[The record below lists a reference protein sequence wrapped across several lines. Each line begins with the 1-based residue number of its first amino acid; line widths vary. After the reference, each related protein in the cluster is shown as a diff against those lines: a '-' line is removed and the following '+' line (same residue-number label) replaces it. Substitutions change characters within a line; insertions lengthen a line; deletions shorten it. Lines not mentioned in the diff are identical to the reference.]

1 MFKKPR
7 TLIGLLIA
15 QFFGA
20 FNDNAWKLMVFT
32 LATRALSFNQ
42 DPADAELSSQFQAT
56 LSLLV
61 FLVPMMLFS
70 VPAGSLADRF
80 SKRSVII
87 WTKALEVLIMAGAAV
102 TLYFAPLQIVIP
114 YILLAGMGLQ
124 SGLFSPAKYGILPE
138 VVPASGLAKSNGLVE
153 MWTMIAIIAGTGLG
167 PVLLAADKSGS
178 RPEYTWLAALWLLIL
193 SVIGFF
199 ASFSVPKVPAFGSG
213 NSIKDSMRRAWGLIR
228 RDQALGLAIMGSVFY
243 WYITSLIGQNVLV
256 YAKSLVI
263 ELERGE
269 IWQGI
274 PPASYGIGI
283 ALGAL
288 FAGRFSSER
297 VELGLIPVGA
307 VLFSITSL
315 LLGIIQPDMVGTVII
330 LILAGISSGMVIVPL
345 HAIIQQRAPEKR
357 RGAIIACGNL
367 LDIAGMIL
375 GSFTAM
381 GMALLGWNMKLM
393 LVWSAIIVIAASLWA
408 IKTLPRALVRFC
420 FVLLTRTIYTLRVR
434 GIEHIPKEGPAVLVS
449 NHISLVDALFVMSS
463 VDRPV
468 HFIMSE
474 YYFNRWWLR
483 PLVKL
488 LGCLPVATTSSPR
501 LLVESLRNAGK
512 YLDQGEILCI
522 FPEGQI
528 SHTGMLQPFHRGIEV
543 ILRGRD
549 CPVIPLYLDGVWG
562 SVFSYKGGSFVF
574 KIPRNFTIQTTA
586 TFGEPM
592 PASSSVVEI
601 RGAIKDLENKAWESR
616 KEDQKPMPLRFI
628 WEARKRPFKL
638 AAVDGITG
646 KVSRIKLLGGAVAL
660 ARSMKNKWADEPFI
674 GLMLPTSVG
683 AVLANLAASIA
694 GKGVVNINFTSGRDG
709 VASCVRQSGMKQV
722 ITTRR
727 LLTKIENPLPKDVE
741 CLYLEDLMLALTPW
755 QKWAALWMAFFA
767 DPYNLQRTCGMK
779 HEFSPDDPLSII
791 FTSGSTGEP
800 KGVVLSHFNISSN
813 VEAVGQVIPTVL
825 KNHRL
830 MNALPLFHS
839 FGTMMMWLG
848 LTHGHPLILQP
859 NPLDFGA
866 VGELVWKHK
875 ATLMMTTPTFLRAYM
890 KRVSPGQFGTLKAI
904 LTGAEK
910 LHEQTAF
917 QFEKQ
922 FGIRPIEGYGATE
935 CSPAIATCTMT
946 VRDQGVCQ
954 IGAIPGSVGQPLPG
968 VVVKVVDPDT
978 YEPLPTG
985 VAGLLLVKGP
995 NVMRGYLHRDDLTEK
1010 VIKDGWY
1017 VTGDIAHLDEEGFII
1032 ITDRLS
1038 RFSKIG
1044 GEMVPHGRI
1053 EEALHEAAKTQDLLF
1068 AVTAV
1073 PDLDKGERLAVLHTY
1088 PEDRIAGLLKQLSEL
1103 GMPNLYLPRLDHFL
1117 RVEQLPLLGT
1127 GKLDLH
1133 GARKIAKER
1142 LIECVE

>member
-1 MFKKPR
+1 MFKQNR
-7 TLIGLLIA
+7 SLIGLLIS

-32 LATRALSFNQ
+32 LATRALSFELG
-42 DPADAELSSQFQAT
+42 AAEAELSSQFQAT

-61 FLVPMMLFS
+61 FLIPMMLFS
-70 VPAGSLADRF
+70 IPAGSLADRF

-87 WTKALEVLIMAGAAV
+87 WTKGLEVFVMGAAAL
-102 TLYFAPLQIVIP
+102 TLYYGPLYVVIP

-124 SGLFSPAKYGILPE
+124 SGLFSPSKYGILPE
-138 VVPASGLAKSNGLVE
+138 IVQPQSLARSNGLIE

-167 PVLLAADKSGS
+167 PVLLAADKGGTF
-178 RPEYTWLAALWLLIL
+178 PHKTWIGPFALFIL
-193 SVIGFF
+193 SLVGFAAAF
-199 ASFSVPKVPAFGSG
+199 FIPKVPVMGKT
-213 NSIKDSMRRAWGLIR
+213 NSIKDAMRRAWGLIR
-228 RDQALGLAIMGSVFY
+228 RDQGLGLAMVGSVIY

-288 FAGRFSSER
+288 FAGRYSTER

-307 VLFSITSL
+307 VGFSITSL
-315 LLGIIQPDMVGTVII
+315 VLGIIQPEMLGTVVV
-330 LILAGISSGMVIVPL
+330 LIFAGAFSGMVLVPI
-345 HAIIQQRAPEKR
+345 HSIIQQRAPEKR

-367 LDIAGMIL
+367 IDIGGMIL

-381 GMALLGWNMKLM
+381 GMALLGWNMKVM
-393 LVWSAIIVIAASLWA
+393 LIWSAIIVIAATVWA

-420 FVLLTRTIYTLRVR
+420 FVLLTRTIYTLRVK
-434 GIEHIPKEGPAVLVS
+434 GIEHFPKEGPAVLVS

-468 HFIMSE
+468 HFIMGE
-474 YYFNRWWLR
+474 QYFNRWWVR
-483 PLVKL
+483 PIFKI

-501 LLVESLRNAGK
+501 ALVESLQNAGK

-528 SHTGMLQPFHRGIEV
+528 SHTGLLQPFRRGIEV

-562 SVFSYKGGSFVF
+562 SVFSYKGGRFVF
-574 KIPRNFTIQTTA
+574 KMPRNFTIQTTVN
-586 TFGEPM
+586 FGAPM
-592 PASSSVVEI
+592 PPNSTIAQI
-601 RGAIKDLENKAWESR
+601 RDAIKALENVSWESR
-616 KEDQKPMPLRFI
+616 KEDQKPMALRFI
-628 WEARKRPFKL
+628 WEARKHPFKL
-638 AAVDGITG
+638 AAADSVVG
-646 KVSRIKLLGGAVAL
+646 KVSSIKLLAGAVAL
-660 ARSMKNKWADEPFI
+660 ARSMRTRWADQPFV

-683 AVLANLAASIA
+683 AVLANLSATLA
-694 GKGVVNINFTSGRDG
+694 GKGVVNINFTSGREG
-709 VASCVRQSGMKQV
+709 VASTVRQAGLKQV
-722 ITTRR
+722 ITTRG

-755 QKWAALWMAFFA
+755 EKWAALWMAFLA

-779 HEFSPDDPLSII
+779 HEFSPDDPLNII

-800 KGVVLSHFNISSN
+800 KGVVLTHFNISSN
-813 VEAVGQVIPTVL
+813 VEAVAQVLPSML
-825 KNHRL
+825 KRHRL
-830 MNALPLFHS
+830 LNALPLFHS
-839 FGTMMMWLG
+839 FGTLMMWLG
-848 LTHGHPLILQP
+848 LTHGQPLILQP

-875 ATLMMTTPTFLRAYM
+875 ATLMMTTPTFLRGYM
-890 KRVSPGQFGTLKAI
+890 KRVNPGQFGTLKAI

-910 LHEQTAF
+910 LSDQTAF
-917 QFEKQ
+917 QFEKE

-946 VRDQGVCQ
+946 VRDQGICQ

-968 VVVKVVDPDT
+968 VLVKIVNPET
-978 YEPLPTG
+978 FESLPTG
-985 VAGLLLVKGP
+985 EAGLLLVKGP
-995 NVMRGYLHRDDLTEK
+995 NVMGGYLNRQDLTDQ

-1017 VTGDIAHLDEEGFII
+1017 ITGDIAHLDEDGFII

-1038 RFSKIG
+1038 RFSKIA
-1044 GEMVPHGRI
+1044 GEMVPHGRV
-1053 EEALHEAAKTQDLLF
+1053 EEALHQVVQSEEQVF
-1068 AVTAV
+1068 AVTSV
-1073 PDLDKGERLAVLHTY
+1073 PDEERGERLAVLHTY
-1088 PEDRIAGLLKQLSEL
+1088 KPDQISGLLSKLSQLGL
-1103 GMPNLYLPRLDHFL
+1103 PNLFLPRLDHFIH
-1117 RVEQLPLLGT
+1117 VEALPILGT

-1133 GARKIAKER
+1133 ALRRIARER
-1142 LIECVE
+1142 LL

>member
-1 MFKKPR
+1 MIKKTR
-7 TLIGLLIA
+7 SLIGLLIA

-32 LATRALSFNQ
+32 LATRALSVNQ
-42 DPADAELSSQFQAT
+42 DAADAELSSQFQAT

-61 FLVPMMLFS
+61 FLLPMMLFS
-70 VPAGSLADRF
+70 IPAGSLADRF

-87 WTKALEVLIMAGAAV
+87 WTKALEVLVMGGAAV

-114 YILLAGMGLQ
+114 YILLAIMGLQ

-138 VVPASGLAKSNGLVE
+138 IVPANRLARSNGLIE

-178 RPEYTWLAALWLLIL
+178 SPHWTWLGALWLFIL
-193 SVIGFF
+193 SVVGFI
-199 ASFSVPKVPAFGSG
+199 ASFAVPKVDAMGKESSITD
-213 NSIKDSMRRAWGLIR
+213 SIKRAWGLIR
-228 RDQALGLAIMGSVFY
+228 RDQALGLAIMGSVLY

-307 VLFSITSL
+307 VGFSITSL
-315 LLGIIQPDMVGTVII
+315 TLGIVQPDMIGTVIT
-330 LILAGISSGMVIVPL
+330 LIFGGAFSGMVLVPL

-367 LDIAGMIL
+367 LDISGMIL

-393 LVWSAIIVIAASLWA
+393 LVWSAIIVIAATLWA
-408 IKTLPRALVRFC
+408 IKTLPRALIRFC
-420 FVLLTRTIYTLRVR
+420 FILLTRTIYTLRVR
-434 GIEHIPKEGPAVLVS
+434 GIEHLPKEGPAVLVS
-449 NHISLVDALFVMSS
+449 NHISLVDALFVMSA

-468 HFIMSE
+468 HFVMSE

-483 PLVKL
+483 PIVKL

-501 LLVESLRNAGK
+501 LLVESLRSAGK

-528 SHTGMLQPFHRGIEV
+528 SHTGMLQPFRRGIEV

-549 CPVIPLYLDGVWG
+549 CPVIPLFLDGVWG

-574 KIPRNFTIQTTA
+574 KMPKNFTIQTTA
-586 TFGEPM
+586 TFGNPLS
-592 PASSSVVEI
+592 PRSSIDSI
-601 RGAIKDLENKAWESR
+601 RDAIKELENQAWENR
-616 KEDQKPMPLRFI
+616 KEDQKPMPLHFI

-638 AAVDGITG
+638 AAADAISG
-646 KVSRIKLLGGAVAL
+646 KVSRIKLLAAAVAL
-660 ARSMKNKWADEPFI
+660 ARSMKVSWGDQPFV

-683 AVLANLAASIA
+683 AVLANLAITLA
-694 GKGVVNINFTSGRDG
+694 GKGVVNINFTSGREG
-709 VASCVRQSGMKQV
+709 VASIVRQAGLKQV
-722 ITTRR
+722 ITTRG
-727 LLTKIENPLPKDVE
+727 LLTRIENPLPKDVE
-741 CLYLEDLMLALTPW
+741 CLYLEDLMLALSPW
-755 QKWAALWMAFFA
+755 EKWAALWMAFSA

-779 HEFSPDDPLSII
+779 HEFTPDDPLTVI

-813 VEAVGQVIPTVL
+813 VEAVAQVMPTML
-825 KNHRL
+825 KRHTL
-830 MNALPLFHS
+830 LNALPLFHS

-848 LTHGHPLILQP
+848 LTHGHPLILQA

-866 VGELVWKHK
+866 VGDLVWKHK
-875 ATLMMTTPTFLRAYM
+875 ATLMMTTPTFLRGYM

-910 LHEQTAF
+910 LPEQTAL

-935 CSPAIATCTMT
+935 CSPVITTCTMT
-946 VRDQGVCQ
+946 VRDQGICQ

-968 VVVKVVDPDT
+968 VIVKIVHPET
-978 YEPLPTG
+978 NEPLPVG
-985 VAGLLLVKGP
+985 ESGLLLVKGP
-995 NVMRGYLHRDDLTEK
+995 NVMRGYLNRDDLTEK
-1010 VIKDGWY
+1010 VLKDGWY
-1017 VTGDIAHLDEEGFII
+1017 VTGDIANLDEDGFVI

-1038 RFSKIG
+1038 RFSKIA
-1044 GEMVPHGRI
+1044 GEMVPHGRV
-1053 EEALHEAAKTQDLLF
+1053 EEALHEAAKTQDQHF

-1073 PDLDKGERLAVLHTY
+1073 PDDERGERLAVLHTFR
-1088 PEDRIAGLLKQLSEL
+1088 PDRIADLLKQLSEL
-1103 GMPNLYLPRLDHFL
+1103 GMPNLYLPRLDHFIH
-1117 RVEQLPLLGT
+1117 VETLPLLGT

-1133 GARKIAKER
+1133 AARRIARER
-1142 LIECVE
+1142 LLEG